1 MENQIIIP
9 VSSTH
14 PDEQLQSLIM
24 ALIHAYGLSDV
35 LGCMH
40 EGLLTHYDQARTDYK
55 VQGPILD
62 SINVAWTLAE
72 KLLEEGQGDDTSN

>member
-14 PDEQLQSLIM
+14 PDEQLQALIM
-24 ALIHAYGLSDV
+24 ALIHAYGLTEV

-40 EGLLTHYDQARTDYK
+40 EGLLTHYDQDRTDYK

-62 SINVAWTLAE
+62 SINVAWTLADQ
-72 KLLEEGQGDDTSN
+72 LLKKEEGQTND